1 MVEVRRVVLDSIFIP
16 LVAWQSMLFSGDGC
30 HRLVLFILDPPL
42 MSLTR
47 PSVFQ
52 RLHAPDNNDGW
63 KEFAALYSP
72 LVNDYARSY
81 GRCEHDQ
88 KDIVQNVWL
97 VLCRIMPKF
106 QYQPDRGGFRHLL
119 RRIVKTTAV
128 DWFRRRGRVRTSH
141 DAVSQ
146 VASPPDAEGTRDEQR
161 SVLHGSLE
169 LARRRSSPQAWT
181 CFERH
186 VIQRQPAKEVGLDL
200 GLSANAVYVNASRV
214 LDRVRTLCMEREQ
227 VASHV

>member
-1 MVEVRRVVLDSIFIP
+1 MDSMFIP
-16 LVAWQSMLFSGDGC
+16 LVARQSILFSGGW
-30 HRLVLFILDPPL
+30 LPPSGPPHSGFAL

-52 RLHAPDNNDGW
+52 RLHAPGNNDGW
-63 KEFAALYSP
+63 QEFAALYSP

-106 QYQPDRGGFRHLL
+106 QYRPDRGGFRHLL

-128 DWFRRRGRVRTSH
+128 DWFRRRGRVRSSQE
-141 DAVSQ
+141 AVTQ
-146 VASPPDAEGTRDEQR
+146 VASPPVQEVALDEQR
-161 SVLHGSLE
+161 SVLQRALE
-169 LARRRSSPQAWT
+169 LVRGKSTPLAWT

-186 VIQRQPAKEVGLDL
+186 VIERQPAKEVGLDL
-200 GLSANAVYVNASRV
+200 GLSSNAVYVNASRV
-214 LDRVRTLCMEREQ
+214 MDRVRTLCIEMEQAALHE
-227 VASHV
+227 

>member
-1 MVEVRRVVLDSIFIP
+1 
-16 LVAWQSMLFSGDGC
+16 
-30 HRLVLFILDPPL
+30 

-52 RLHAPDNNDGW
+52 RLHADGG
-63 KEFAALYSP
+63 KEFAAIYSP

-97 VLCRIMPKF
+97 VLCRILPKF
-106 QYQPDRGGFRHLL
+106 QYQSRRGGFRHLL

-128 DWFRRRGRVRTSH
+128 DWFRRRGRVRTSQE
-141 DAVSQ
+141 AVMQ
-146 VASPPDAEGTRDEQR
+146 VATPPDLEETQDEQR
-161 SVLHGSLE
+161 STLQRALDRV
-169 LARRRSSPQAWT
+169 RRQSTPLSWT

-186 VIQRQPAKEVGLDL
+186 VIERQPAKEVGLAL
-200 GLSANAVYVNASRV
+200 GLSSNVVYVNASRV
-214 LDRVRTLCMEREQ
+214 LDRVRTLCTETEQ
-227 VASHV
+227 AASHE